1 MNWLLSGLRN
11 LGKKATTAI
20 NADMASFLEA
30 NIYPDSIQCNWG
42 IKSETALFVKEHCN
56 SRIFLRIRD
65 ASEDGT
71 SACKTIELSADVRA
85 ASIDLPFASGLIT
98 TELGYYTQEGNFV
111 MIECALL
118 DFGTKKIQTPDE
130 INWFTNE
137 SKNIHQEMYELA
149 IKGSALGGSEALM
162 VKA

>member
-20 NADMASFLEA
+20 NTDKASFLTA
-30 NIYPDSIQCNWG
+30 KIYPDSIQCNWG
-42 IKSETALFVKEHCN
+42 IKSETSLFIKEHCN

-71 SACKTIELSADVRA
+71 SACKTIELSTEVHS

-98 TELGYYTQEGNFV
+98 TELGYYNQKGNFV

-118 DFGTKKIQTPDE
+118 DFGIKKIQAPDE
-130 INWFTNE
+130 VNWFTNE

-162 VKA
+162 AKA